1 MSIKL
6 KRKAAKNGY
15 SKEHIEYL
23 KRVKREHLRVTLL
36 RISLL
41 VLIIGLWEAAAA
53 MHWIDPF
60 IMSSPSRIVKTIASL
75 YNDGVLF
82 KHIGVTLW
90 ETVAGFSLGTIM
102 GIGIAIILWWSPT
115 VARTLDPY
123 LVVLNSL
130 PKIALGPVI
139 IIWVGA
145 GEGAIITMALL
156 ISVVVTVLSVL
167 GGFMEVS
174 EEKVMLMRTF
184 GATRLQILRMVILP
198 ASVASIISALK
209 INVGM
214 TWVGVIVGEYLVSK
228 AGLGYLIVYGGQVF
242 KLDLVMASILI
253 LAVVAAVMYI
263 AVAYAEKRYIKKQR

>member
-1 MSIKL
+1 MSTKV
-6 KRKAAKNGY
+6 NGKPKVNY
-15 SKEHIEYL
+15 TEEHIRYIKDL
-23 KRVKREHLRVTLL
+23 KHEQKKVRLL

-41 VLIIGLWEAAAA
+41 IVIIGFWEAAAA
-53 MHWIDPF
+53 LQWIDPF
-60 IMSSPSRIVKTIASL
+60 IMSSPSRIVRTIATL

-82 KHIGVTLW
+82 MHIGVTLW
-90 ETVAGFSLGTIM
+90 ETVAGFSLGTLL
-102 GIGIAIILWWSPT
+102 GIGIAIVLWWSPV

-156 ISVVVTVLSVL
+156 ISVIVTVLSVL
-167 GGFMEVS
+167 NGFMDVS
-174 EEKVMLMRTF
+174 EEKIMLMRTF
-184 GATRLQILRMVILP
+184 GAKRLQILRMVILP
-198 ASVASIISALK
+198 ASVPSIISALK
-209 INVGM
+209 INIGM

-253 LAVVAAVMYI
+253 LAVVAALMYI
-263 AVAYAEKRYIKKQR
+263 AVAYVEKRYIIKQK

>member
-1 MSIKL
+1 MSIDI
-6 KRKAAKNGY
+6 KRKQQANY
-15 SKEHIEYL
+15 TEEHTRYL
-23 KRVKREHLRVTLL
+23 RDLNHEHRKVMLLRV
-36 RISLL
+36 SLL
-41 VLIIGLWEAAAA
+41 LLIIGLWEAAAA
-53 MHWIDPF
+53 LQWIDPF
-60 IMSSPSRIVKTIASL
+60 IMSSPSRIVRTIGSL

-82 KHIGVTLW
+82 MHIGVTLW
-90 ETVAGFSLGTIM
+90 ETVAGFSLGTLL
-102 GIGIAIILWWSPT
+102 GIGIAIVLWWSPV

-156 ISVVVTVLSVL
+156 ISVIVTVLSVL
-167 GGFMEVS
+167 NGFMDVS
-174 EEKVMLMRTF
+174 EEKIMLMRTF
-184 GATRLQILRMVILP
+184 GAKRLQILSMVILP
-198 ASVASIISALK
+198 ASVPSIISALK
-209 INVGM
+209 INIGM

-253 LAVVAAVMYI
+253 LAVVAALMYI
-263 AVAYAEKRYIKKQR
+263 AVAYVEKRYIKKQK

>member
-1 MSIKL
+1 MSSK
-6 KRKAAKNGY
+6 KRTGEF
-15 SKEHIEYL
+15 SEHEAYL
-23 KRVKREHLRVTLL
+23 KKIKRDNRK
-36 RISLL
+36 
-41 VLIIGLWEAAAA
+41 VLIVRVGVLLLLIGLWELSAALK
-53 MHWIDPF
+53 WIDPF
-60 IMSSPSRIVKTIASL
+60 IMSSPSRIVNTIASL
-75 YNDGVLF
+75 YNSGELF
-82 KHIGVTLW
+82 MHIGVTLW
-90 ETVAGFSLGTIM
+90 ETVAGFTLGTV
-102 GIGIAIILWWSPT
+102 IGIAVAVGLWWSPL

-156 ISVVVTVLSVL
+156 ISVIVTVMSMLN
-167 GGFMEVS
+167 GFLEVS
-174 EEKVMLMRTF
+174 EEKVLLMRTF
-184 GATRLQILRMVILP
+184 GATRFQILKMVVLP
-198 ASVASIISALK
+198 ASVPTMISTLK

-253 LAVVAAVMYI
+253 LAVVAALMYMG
-263 AVAYAEKRYIKKQR
+263 VAYAERKVSRK

>member
-1 MSIKL
+1 MSIDI
-6 KRKAAKNGY
+6 KRKQQVNY
-15 SKEHIEYL
+15 TEEHTRYL
-23 KRVKREHLRVTLL
+23 RDLNHEHRKVMLLRV
-36 RISLL
+36 SLL
-41 VLIIGLWEAAAA
+41 LLIIGLWEAAAA
-53 MHWIDPF
+53 LQWIDPF
-60 IMSSPSRIVKTIASL
+60 IMSSPSRIVRTIGSL

-82 KHIGVTLW
+82 MHIGVTLW
-90 ETVAGFSLGTIM
+90 ETVAGFSLGTLL
-102 GIGIAIILWWSPT
+102 GIGIAIVLWWSPV

-156 ISVVVTVLSVL
+156 ISVIVTVLSVL
-167 GGFMEVS
+167 NGFMDVS
-174 EEKVMLMRTF
+174 EEKIMLMRTF
-184 GATRLQILRMVILP
+184 GAKRLQILSIVILP
-198 ASVASIISALK
+198 ASVPSIISALK
-209 INVGM
+209 INIGM

-253 LAVVAAVMYI
+253 LAVVAALMYI
-263 AVAYAEKRYIKKQR
+263 AVAYVEKRYIKKQK